1 MIGDKKLNL
10 SVLQFDIFELAFMV
24 TSELK
29 MLQEEGARVG
39 FVEIINYTLFFYKK
53 LFYKKVSLIFTKKL
67 RNP

>member
-10 SVLQFDIFELAFMV
+10 SVLQFDIFELAIMV

-39 FVEIINYTLFFYKK
+39 LGGDYQPQPGGGQVDQEL
-53 LFYKKVSLIFTKKL
+53 VCEEAG
-67 RNP
+67 PCGGD